1 MSGILQMIRMEALR
15 EFKVRTKYK
24 IQFLSSIAIYTVTY
38 LIVIYIASS
47 PMMAAHYHASV
58 VTGKVL
64 ILIGYLYWNA
74 GVLGMDAASD
84 SIESDA
90 KAGILES
97 ELQSPYPLW
106 ILIIVRS
113 GVNNIL
119 GIFYFLAIIT
129 LSSFS
134 IKLTLIKAVILVIQL
149 FLISILS
156 NIGMSG
162 IGFIFGAVSV
172 HVKRVGQWAT
182 IIQTALLLIGNI
194 TIPMFSPL
202 QNIIPFVSG
211 IEISRLIYLQQ
222 NIPIYLILIYIAINF
237 MWLIVGICI
246 FQYSI
251 KYEKT
256 NGSFEVF

>member
-1 MSGILQMIRMEALR
+1 M
-15 EFKVRTKYK
+15 
-24 IQFLSSIAIYTVTY
+24 
-38 LIVIYIASS
+38 
-47 PMMAAHYHASV
+47 
-58 VTGKVL
+58 
-64 ILIGYLYWNA
+64 
-74 GVLGMDAASD
+74 
-84 SIESDA
+84 
-90 KAGILES
+90 
-97 ELQSPYPLW
+97 
-106 ILIIVRS
+106 
-113 GVNNIL
+113 
-119 GIFYFLAIIT
+119 
-129 LSSFS
+129 
-134 IKLTLIKAVILVIQL
+134 IQL